1 MNTDFDSVIHDRLK
15 IGPVEEA
22 LYMAITAHTGQHY
35 DDKPY
40 HHHILYVEKVLKSF
54 GFYEKEILISG
65 MLHDAVE
72 DGDLTLKNIENKFGR
87 EIAEIVY
94 CVTDELGFD
103 RDEIKSK
110 TYPKIA
116 SNKKAIIVK
125 LADRIANVEYGML
138 TNSSK
143 PAMYKEEFP
152 EFKKHLY
159 DPKHGFRIQNMWR
172 HLEGILDL
180 V

>member
-1 MNTDFDSVIHDRLK
+1 MSTDFDSLIHDRLK
-15 IGPVEEA
+15 LGPVEEA
-22 LYMAITAHTGQHY
+22 LYMAIMAHTGQNY

-40 HHHILYVEKVLKSF
+40 HHHILYVDKVLKSF
-54 GFYEKEILISG
+54 GFYEDEILIAG

-72 DGDLTLKNIENKFGR
+72 DGDLTLKNIQKKFG
-87 EIAEIVY
+87 EEVAQIVY
-94 CVTDELGFD
+94 CVTDELGFS
-103 RDEIKSK
+103 REEIKSK

-125 LADRIANVEYGML
+125 LGDRIANVEYGML
-138 TNSSK
+138 TNSDK
-143 PAMYKEEFP
+143 PTMYKKEFP

-159 DPKHGFRIQNMWR
+159 DPEHGFRIQNMWR
-172 HLEGILDL
+172 HLEGILEL

>member
-1 MNTDFDSVIHDRLK
+1 MERDFDSVIHDRLK
-15 IGPVEEA
+15 LGPVEEA
-22 LYMAITAHTGQHY
+22 QYMAIMAHTGQNY

-54 GFYEKEILISG
+54 GFYEQEILIAA

-72 DGDLTLKNIENKFGR
+72 DGDLTLKNIVKKFGQ
-87 EIAEIVY
+87 EVAEIVY
-94 CVTDELGFD
+94 CVTDELGFT
-103 RDEIKSK
+103 REEIKAK

-116 SNKKAIIVK
+116 ANKKAIIVK
-125 LADRIANVEYGML
+125 LGDRIANIEYGML
-138 TNSSK
+138 SGSEK
-143 PAMYKEEFP
+143 PKMYKQEFP

-159 DPKHGFRIQNMWR
+159 FEEHGFRIQNMWR
-172 HLEGILDL
+172 HLDGILAL